1 MLSRN
6 IVTADSHFT
15 AHTHTHKP
23 GEDITFMN
31 WHSKG
36 DVMVAGSSDASV
48 WMWNAASGT
57 CPGLLVASF
66 KASY

>member
-1 MLSRN
+1 MISRN
-6 IVTADSHFT
+6 IVTAESHFT
-15 AHTHTHKP
+15 AHTKKT

-36 DVMVAGSSDASV
+36 DVIVAGSSDASV

-66 KASY
+66 KAS